1 MVAGHPSQRLWW
13 RASGGP
19 GVILVFGGNG
29 QLGQELM
36 RAAAA
41 RAIAM
46 RTLSRADADIS
57 DSAAVKAA
65 LAQGKP
71 DLVVNAAAYTKVD
84 LAETNIEDARR
95 DNEVGAAVLA
105 GACAV
110 AGVPMVHVSTDY
122 VFDGTKAGAYSEGD
136 PVCPVNVYGRSK
148 AAGEDAV
155 RHILKRH
162 VIVRTAWLYSEFGQ
176 NFLKTIL
183 RLAVARDELRIVADQ
198 QGSPT
203 SAREL
208 AEAIL
213 NIAPVLLRGEDIWGT
228 YHYTAAGVTT
238 WYGFASRIVAVQAP
252 ITGRNPRLVPI
263 QTAEYPTAAKRPA
276 NSQLDCRLFARVF
289 GLSPRLWTEAVDAT
303 TRTLAASLPQLAS
316 HVA

>member
-1 MVAGHPSQRLWW
+1 MVAAHPSQRLWG
-13 RASGGP
+13 RASGGL

-29 QLGQELM
+29 QLGRELM

-41 RAIAM
+41 RAVAM
-46 RTLSRADADIS
+46 RTLSRAEADIS

-84 LAETNIEDARR
+84 LAETNVEDARR

-122 VFDGTKAGAYSEGD
+122 VFDGTTTGAYRESD
-136 PVCPVNVYGRSK
+136 PVCPVNVYGRTK

-155 RHILKRH
+155 RHVLKRH
-162 VIVRTAWLYSEFGQ
+162 IIMRTEWLYSEFGR

-183 RLAVARDELRIVADQ
+183 RLATTRDELRIVADQ
-198 QGSPT
+198 HGSPT
-203 SAREL
+203 SAREV

-213 NIAPVLLRGEDIWGT
+213 NIAPALLRGQDIWGT
-228 YHYTAAGVTT
+228 YHFTAAGVTS
-238 WYGFASRIVAVQAP
+238 WYGFASRTVAVQAP
-252 ITGRNPRLVPI
+252 ITGRHPRVVPI
-263 QTAEYPTAAKRPA
+263 PTAEYPTAAKRPA
-276 NSQLDCRLFARVF
+276 NSQLDCRLFAKVF
-289 GLSPRLWTEAVDAT
+289 GLSPRHWTEGVDAT
-303 TRTLAASLPQLAS
+303 TRTLAKSLQQLTS